1 MNQTSKVFINFKTK
15 YHRLYYRK
23 MRKEEMDIARERNS
37 YRYLSYKL
45 RDLIIESF
53 SGLFKL
59 WTTKLPL

>member
-15 YHRLYYRK
+15 YYRLDYRK
-23 MRKEEMDIARERNS
+23 MRKKEMDIARERNS

-45 RDLIIESF
+45 RDSIVESF

-59 WTTKLPL
+59 WTT